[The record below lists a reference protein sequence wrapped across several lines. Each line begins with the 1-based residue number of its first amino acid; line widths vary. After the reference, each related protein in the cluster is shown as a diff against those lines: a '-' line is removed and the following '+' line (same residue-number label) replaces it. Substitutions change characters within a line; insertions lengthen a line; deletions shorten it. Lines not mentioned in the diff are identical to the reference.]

1 MTRKLA
7 VSLTVALL
15 AAALAFAASTQM
27 KHAPK
32 LEGQAA
38 PGVTKPSMGYD
49 VHVLAPHLVDGKES
63 GPYHHY
69 CKTHTGDPIIVCLIY
84 EDTDPNAILSQVEW
98 IYAKSLTRPA
108 VNRSDWNKNWH
119 DHQVEIAGGRVQVL
133 DMPAEEAKK
142 VADLVSTTDGLI
154 YHFHFDGKLPN
165 GKMSIAQAVGHKPLS
180 DADYKKS
187 IEAAKMP
194 KP

>member
-1 MTRKLA
+1 VTRKLA

-142 VADLVSTTDGLI
+142 VADLV